1 MAIINLLHLPAAA
14 RTSLT
19 QLLGVMSPNRAESV
33 GGLLQRVDL
42 TDYDSVATY
51 LGIPILSKFPTA
63 GHARTWGRDEWGAWA
78 EANSYESRGDTAH
91 SWAWCHPYFQALV
104 LSVAKTPSDF
114 RTPMAMATQTRR
126 AHRHMLDVG
135 TGVALSFIAGTAGIK
150 GGADEPQ
157 YELPVMLEDTPA
169 YWEQVRELIRAAASA
184 QFRHGT
190 PVQNVLRDD
199 HHTVGDVRQLLAR
212 ITKESNIAPRVA
224 LIQAC
229 EVQPDDAERTL
240 KTLST
245 QHAGTSAPAG
255 MFDSLTDLLQ
265 QLREEDR
272 VQRNQQR
279 AERDAEREAKRAT
292 EAAPVDEQTH
302 TREQVQQVFDSRR
315 GAILDQLGAV
325 MKAAQST
332 LDRARFAMDQLPQFR
347 IPALDAG
354 SKTADLQAEV
364 ARLQADIGERDEV
377 IRTLTAANV
386 EASAKTS
393 NMEQDLEQL
402 SSDNVTLRVVVQLVA
417 DTLGGC
423 GSLNPMAF
431 AQALETLRTEAQAA
445 LKATSHPPRASPLAQ
460 SAAA

>member
-1 MAIINLLHLPAAA
+1 MATINLQHLPALA

-19 QLLGVMSPNRAESV
+19 SLLSMMSPMRAESV
-33 GGLLQRVDL
+33 SGLLQRVDL
-42 TDYDSVATY
+42 TDYDSIASY
-51 LGIPILSKFPTA
+51 LGIPILSEFPTA
-63 GHARTWGRDEWGAWA
+63 GRARTWGRDEWGAWA
-78 EANSYESRGDTAH
+78 AAHGYESRGDTTH

-135 TGVALSFIAGTAGIK
+135 CGVALSFIAGTAGVK
-150 GGADEPQ
+150 GGSDEPQ
-157 YELPVMLEDTPA
+157 YELPVMLEDIPP
-169 YWEQVRELIRAAASA
+169 YWEQVRELIRAATAT
-184 QFRHGT
+184 QFRYST
-190 PVQNVLRDD
+190 PVQTVLRDE
-199 HHTVGDVRQLLAR
+199 HHTSGDVRQLLAR
-212 ITKESNIAPRVA
+212 ILKESNLSPRQS
-224 LIQAC
+224 LSTAC
-229 EVQPDDAERTL
+229 EMRPEEAERVV

-245 QHAGTSAPAG
+245 QHASASAPAG
-255 MFDSLTDLLQ
+255 MFDALTDLLH
-265 QLREEDR
+265 QLREEDKW
-272 VQRNQQR
+272 QREQQR
-279 AERDAEREAKRAT
+279 AERAAEREAARAV

-315 GAILDQLGAV
+315 GAIVDQLGAV

-332 LDRARFAMDQLPQFR
+332 LDRARFALDQLPQFR

-354 SKTADLQAEV
+354 GKVTELQAEV
-364 ARLQADIGERDEV
+364 VQLQAAVGERDEV
-377 IRTLTAANV
+377 IRTLTAANA
-386 EASAKTS
+386 EASARTS
-393 NMEQDLEQL
+393 NAKQDLEQL

-445 LKATSHPPRASPLAQ
+445 LKATSHPPRASPPAQ